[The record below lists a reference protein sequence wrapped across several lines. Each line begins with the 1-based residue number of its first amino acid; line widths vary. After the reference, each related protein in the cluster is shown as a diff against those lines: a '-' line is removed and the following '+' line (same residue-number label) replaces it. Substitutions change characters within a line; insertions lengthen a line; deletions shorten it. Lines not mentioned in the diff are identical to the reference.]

1 MKKNVLLTRG
11 GTAMVT
17 VCQVG
22 QALAGAIERRMCTF
36 WPRQLRRRG
45 YAGMAGNEPPQ
56 HREWSCTLAQGIEI
70 KELDGLQKG
79 EMLGASPFFYML
91 RDFMAVRHRRIQW
104 SCCFCRDEM
113 EEKPVKLSLAPMEGI
128 TGPVFRKAHA
138 SCFGAL
144 DSCYLPFIAPAHPG
158 KAFTEK
164 TLKALGKQD
173 GRSVIPQLL
182 TKDAD
187 DFVWTAGL
195 LAELGYSEVNL
206 NLGCPSGTVVAK
218 GKGAGLLRDA
228 EGLER
233 FLQDICARSP
243 LPVSVKTRLGL
254 ADVGEYGRILAV
266 LCRCPLKELIVHPR
280 VRTELYRGTPH
291 LSCYGETLEK
301 APFPVAYSGDIFS
314 VADFEELLRSYPATT
329 HALLGRGILAN
340 PALGR
345 MLKGG
350 PAATA
355 EEIREFHDRLFEG
368 YEEEMGGNALFRMKE
383 WWSYARFAFA
393 DPQKVWRLVRKVRKA
408 DEYEKAVERIFNGVE
423 LADEAVYRP

>member
-1 MKKNVLLTRG
+1 M
-11 GTAMVT
+11 
-17 VCQVG
+17 
-22 QALAGAIERRMCTF
+22 
-36 WPRQLRRRG
+36 
-45 YAGMAGNEPPQ
+45 
-56 HREWSCTLAQGIEI
+56 
-70 KELDGLQKG
+70 
-79 EMLGASPFFYML
+79 
-91 RDFMAVRHRRIQW
+91 
-104 SCCFCRDEM
+104 
-113 EEKPVKLSLAPMEGI
+113 KLSLAPMEGI

-266 LCRCPLKELIVHPR
+266 FCRCPLKELIVHPR
-280 VRTELYRGTPH
+280 VRSELYRGTPH

-314 VADFEELLRSYPATT
+314 AADFDELLRSYPATT
-329 HALLGRGILAN
+329 HVILGRGHPGKSCTWPHAKRRSCRY
-340 PALGR
+340 G
-345 MLKGG
+345 
-350 PAATA
+350 
-355 EEIREFHDRLFEG
+355 
-368 YEEEMGGNALFRMKE
+368 
-383 WWSYARFAFA
+383 
-393 DPQKVWRLVRKVRKA
+393 
-408 DEYEKAVERIFNGVE
+408 
-423 LADEAVYRP
+423 